1 VRGLEPTIRVNASHS
16 GEAEIFSEQAPM
28 LAQQLTGPQAE
39 RGFSL
44 EDAVAMIAALE
55 QMLFDS
61 DSLLLERVYT
71 SRHLAAN
78 ELVDKSQLQV
88 LLKDYMVHWIVGNEE
103 DAAFLAGNPK
113 LLRESIPHWEA
124 IEAMVDGS
132 VEALDF
138 SRQRMP
144 EAGTVH
150 TVFAGSHAFEDALEV
165 AGSIAR
171 NFGSFWERQCQD
183 TKVSLLSLDTTG
195 TGRIRL
201 PDFYGANKDGE
212 WRFGESEAY
221 LRELGAL
228 DETSSWRG
236 KQVIVSNY
244 MQAASNCVITR
255 AHYLVCCMIECE
267 EIMGQLED
275 AVGAPMADPD
285 MVLEVVRG
293 MSDGDDDPVRVDSAL
308 QAQLMRVAQTHG
320 GRVPLHGRLFA
331 QWLHYVFP
339 RECAFP
345 HRAGGAAALTP
356 AQFGED
362 AIASPEAV
370 SKHVAEDIVHQDLA
384 GGNMTAEPGVWM
396 SQWSEEEELLG
407 DYSFHSSMSWSGNHV
422 LTAGAAAAAVV
433 GLVVIRAKRA
443 SDYAPR
449 THSV

>member
-1 VRGLEPTIRVNASHS
+1 
-16 GEAEIFSEQAPM
+16 M

-39 RGFSL
+39 QGFSL

-61 DSLLLERVYT
+61 DSTLLESVYK
-71 SRHLAAN
+71 SKRLAT
-78 ELVDKSQLQV
+78 DKPLDRSQLQA
-88 LLKDYMVHWIVGNEE
+88 LLKDYVVHWIVGNAE
-103 DAAFLAGNPK
+103 DAFFLLKNPK
-113 LLRESIPHWEA
+113 ILRESIPHWDA
-124 IEAMVDGS
+124 IQAMVDGS
-132 VEALDF
+132 VVAFDF
-138 SRQRMP
+138 ARQQSA
-144 EAGTVH
+144 EAGAARAI
-150 TVFAGSHAFEDALEV
+150 FAGSHTFEDALEV
-165 AGSIAR
+165 AGSISR
-171 NFGSFWERQCQD
+171 NFGSFWETQCQD
-183 TKVSLLSLDTTG
+183 TKVSLLSLDTAG

-201 PDFYGANKDGE
+201 PDFYGANKEGE

-228 DETSSWRG
+228 DETSTWRG

-255 AHYLVCCMIECE
+255 SHYLICCRIECE
-267 EIMGQLED
+267 DILGELEA
-275 AVGAPMADPD
+275 AVGAPVAAPD
-285 MVLEVVRG
+285 VVLEVVG
-293 MSDGDDDPVRVDSAL
+293 NMTDGDDEPTRLDEAL
-308 QAQLMRVAQTHG
+308 RAQLLRVAQTHS

-345 HRAGGAAALTP
+345 HKAGDASALTP

-362 AIASPEAV
+362 SIASPEMV
-370 SKHVAEDIVHQDLA
+370 DKHVAEDVIHQDLI
-384 GGNMTAEPGVWM
+384 GGNTSSEPGLWM

-407 DYSFHSSMSWSGNHV
+407 DYSLQSGVSPNGNHV

-433 GLVVIRAKRA
+433 GLVVIGARKAG
-443 SDYAPR
+443 DGAPR